1 VQDRSLPETPR
12 SSLLSAQAVTEKR
25 PPQAGASNGERS
37 LWRKLTAWYSGLLSW
52 VLVISVAI
60 LVIPVTLQIF
70 SRFTALIPHYIWTEE
85 MARFLFI
92 WTIMIGAMI
101 GVRESSHFEVD
112 VWPILSSRPE
122 AAIRLASRFGVL
134 LIALVFVWSG
144 IEFTRFAWYRTSELA
159 ELPLWL
165 IHIAWP
171 IAGFTWL
178 IFLGEQ
184 MWDELNAL
192 IGRRPLPPPDPVPSP
207 EGAIR

>member
-1 VQDRSLPETPR
+1 MAEVVRGARS
-12 SSLLSAQAVTEKR
+12 A
-25 PPQAGASNGERS
+25 
-37 LWRKLTAWYSGLLSW
+37 WRKVTRWYSAFLSW
-52 VLVISVAI
+52 VLMIAVAI
-60 LVIPVTLQIF
+60 LVLPVALQIF
-70 SRFTALIPHYIWTEE
+70 SRFTTLLPHYIWTEE
-85 MARFLFI
+85 LARFLLV
-92 WTIMIGAMI
+92 WTVMIGAMI

-112 VWPILSSRPE
+112 VWPVLTGRPE
-122 AAIRLASRFGVL
+122 AAIQLASHFGVL

-144 IEFTRFAWYRTSELA
+144 IEFTQFAWYRTSELA

-184 MWDELNAL
+184 MWDELNVL
-192 IGRRPLPPPDPVPSP
+192 LGRNPLPPSDPTPSP